1 MLSCAI
7 RFVSFF
13 PPFRR
18 RVFHGGVFII
28 LYFFRTVKH
37 SVPHK
42 INAEEFYREERG
54 NDFFPIN
61 FIYLHPLRGSREKDV
76 KKFISQGQLWGN
88 IEDSEDWILH
98 SSDQCGNNARMKLM
112 GEQIR
117 QFFGYTPESLEEF
130 SFLSQISQAEANKFY
145 IELFRCNKPVK
156 TGLIWWNLIDGWPQ
170 FSDAVVDWYF
180 EKKIAYYYIKR
191 VQQPV
196 CVMLSEMEN
205 WHHRVVIAN
214 DTLKE
219 VTVKYRVTDADT
231 KDVLAEGS
239 AVICANGIQNA
250 DSIRLYYSDKKML
263 LIDYEVDGVKHKNHY
278 LCGLPPFSPEHYRKW
293 YGMLEID

>member
-1 MLSCAI
+1 MVRCWGGNVYPEQK
-7 RFVSFF
+7 FYDFCD
-13 PPFRR
+13 RR
-18 RVFHGGVFII
+18 GIMVWQDFAMACGTYPQDDEFAEKMKKEAEAVVR
-28 LYFFRTVKH
+28 LYR
-37 SVPHK
+37 
-42 INAEEFYREERG
+42 N
-54 NDFFPIN
+54 
-61 FIYLHPLRGSREKDV
+61 HPSLV
-76 KKFISQGQLWGN
+76 LWTGDN
-88 IEDSEDWILH
+88 EC
-98 SSDQCGNNARMKLM
+98 DQMAWQFAMKLM

-117 QFFGYTPESLEEF
+117 QFFGYTPKSLEEF

-293 YGMLEID
+293 YGMLEIN